1 MVCKQLSCLLWRLL
15 CKKWQSQD
23 IEELKIWYSWRS
35 LQFLNGSSGLQNNSS
50 KSHKFKAFPWGF
62 LGVSQGVQ
70 AANPHLPIQER
81 SWSDSS
87 NIGNCPLFEGS
98 FHIWMCLKMRSPCSN
113 QVVCHFTFERHPY
126 HFFRHRNIYQQNALC
141 TPTAQISASKLL
153 KTCFLLR
160 TTRSFEHQ
168 TKVLHSFSKV
178 HMKNPGADPV
188 RYSPT
193 FFFPA
198 RPSVAVAL

>member
-1 MVCKQLSCLLWRLL
+1 MGQVVCKTTR
-15 CKKWQSQD
+15 
-23 IEELKIWYSWRS
+23 RS
-35 LQFLNGSSGLQNNSS
+35 PTSS
-50 KSHKFKAFPWGF
+50 KLFPEVF

-193 FFFPA
+193 FF
-198 RPSVAVAL
+198 SLHALRLRSRCKKKAASAMVWVCCCCVFSRTFRETY